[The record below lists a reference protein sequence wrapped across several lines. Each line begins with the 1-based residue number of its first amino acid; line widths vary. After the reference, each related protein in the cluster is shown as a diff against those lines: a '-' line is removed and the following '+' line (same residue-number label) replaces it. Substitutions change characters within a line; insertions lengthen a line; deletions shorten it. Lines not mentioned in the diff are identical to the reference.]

1 MTESPVTPSTFRFPT
16 PGETMPFTGER
27 YVSGLVGQIQ
37 HEHYHRYLF
46 ALAFCAGKDVLDI
59 ASGEGYGSHLLGTVA
74 RSVVGVDVE
83 PDSVAFATRNHAT
96 ATVSFREGRAEAL
109 PLADQSM
116 DVVVSFETLE
126 HFDDHATFVGEV
138 SRVLRPGGVLVLSSP
153 DRVIYAKGRDT
164 QNEFHV
170 RELDRGE
177 LVDLLATGFSH
188 IALFEQR
195 ALWGSVILGEEAT
208 AARGVIGFD
217 TQDGTSF
224 ERHHGVPE
232 APYLIAVASA
242 EPLPPLAHSVLHSPS
257 QFIAIESARIQA
269 EQAEQQA
276 SRELESLRHQLLA
289 AQHAGQCEIERL
301 NAELVEARHT
311 AQSEIDRLDAAF
323 RRSRE
328 ESGSEISRLTARLA
342 QLSDEAQQYLDEAGA
357 REAILR
363 TEREEI
369 ARLRATIVSTRGA
382 AQADATRVEAEL
394 LRERAGWQAEVARL
408 NAELVQVAAD
418 RRYELSQRDAL
429 HQVVVDHLEAVH
441 TRMLEDIRRRP
452 FRMFRRVLRDR
463 FRRTALY
470 RSVKPRLRALL
481 GKPRKQVLPPAV
493 VSAVF
498 ADDLDFR
505 TDDTAPLVTVIIPTY
520 GKVDYTLRCLAS
532 LHRFRPAASYDVI
545 VIDDAS
551 RDPELAALRRI
562 PGLTLLENETN
573 LGFLGNCNKAAE
585 QARGRYIYFL
595 NNDTEVTEGWLDSLL
610 QTFALHPAAAI
621 VGSKL
626 VYPDGRLQEA
636 GGIVWRDGSAWN
648 FGRNDDPSLPK
659 YNYTR
664 EVDYCSGASILV
676 DAAFLREQNGFDT
689 VFAPA
694 YYEDTDLAFKAR
706 AAGRKVFYQPR
717 SVVIHHE
724 GVSHGTDLSEGI
736 KAFQVR
742 NQEVMV
748 NRWREVLQATH
759 YPNGVGVFRARER
772 NYTGKIVLV
781 IDHYL
786 PEPDKD
792 AGSRSILTMIS
803 ELQSA
808 GYIVKFLTENGYLHP
823 VYAPYIQD
831 LGIEILYGSL
841 STRPGFAEW
850 MKENGKELHAVLFS
864 RPHIT
869 AKYIDLVRGAT
880 DARLVYYGHDLH
892 HQRLMLTYQFTK
904 EPEDLAA
911 AEAQEL
917 QERWLWSQMDCV
929 LYPSLEEVAAVK
941 AMAPAIPVR
950 LVSPY
955 IAEKPAE
962 TPGFAAREGLLFV
975 AGFAHSPN
983 VDAACWLVREIMPLV
998 WKSMPDLHLSLVGSH
1013 PTEEVKALASAR
1025 VTVRGW
1031 VSTEEL
1037 ERYYRDS
1044 RVAIIPL
1051 RIGAG
1056 VKSKVVEALQHGLPL
1071 VTTPVGAQG
1080 MPGLEDICVVSDA
1093 TATLAAAVTALATD
1107 AENWARRS
1115 SAQQAYALRQFSREA
1130 MRSHLVEA
1138 IEGADKA

>member
-1 MTESPVTPSTFRFPT
+1 MTELPASPSIFRFPT
-16 PGETMPFTGER
+16 PRETMPFTGER

-46 ALAFCAGKDVLDI
+46 ALAFCADKDVLDV
-59 ASGEGYGSHLLGTVA
+59 ASGEGYGSHLLGAIA
-74 RSVVGVDVE
+74 RSVIGVDVE
-83 PDSVAFATRNHAT
+83 PESVAFARRNYGT
-96 ATVSFREGRAEAL
+96 ETVSFREGRAEAL
-109 PLADQSM
+109 PLDDRSV

-126 HFDDHATFVGEV
+126 HFDDQAAFIREV

-153 DRVIYAKGRDT
+153 DRVIYAEGRDT
-164 QNEFHV
+164 KNEFHV

-177 LVDLLATGFSH
+177 LADLLGAGFSH

-195 ALWGSVILGEEAT
+195 ALWGSVILGEETT

-217 TQDGTSF
+217 THDGTSF
-224 ERHHGVPE
+224 ERHQGVPR
-232 APYLIAVASA
+232 APYLIAVASD
-242 EPLPPLAHSVLHSPS
+242 EPLPPLSHSVFHSPS
-257 QFIAIESARIQA
+257 QFIAIESARIHA
-269 EQAEQQA
+269 EQSEHQA
-276 SRELESLRHQLLA
+276 LRELAALGDQLLEVR
-289 AQHAGQCEIERL
+289 QAGQTEIDRL
-301 NAELVEARHT
+301 NAELVDTRQT
-311 AQSEIDRLDAAF
+311 GQSEIDRLNGALLRSHAEAEAEALRVAA
-323 RRSRE
+323 E
-328 ESGSEISRLTARLA
+328 LA
-342 QLSDEAQQYLDEAGA
+342 QLRSDAQRHLEDSDT
-357 REAILR
+357 REAALR
-363 TEREEI
+363 SERREI
-369 ARLRATIVSTRGA
+369 ERVRTTLVNVRAA
-382 AQADATRVEAEL
+382 AQAEAARIETEL

-418 RRYELSQRDAL
+418 RRYELSQRDAM
-429 HQVVVDHLEAVH
+429 HQAVVDHLQGVH
-441 TRMLEDIRRRP
+441 ARSIEDIRRRP
-452 FRMFRRVLRDR
+452 FRMLRRVLRDR
-463 FRRTALY
+463 LRRTAVY
-470 RSVKPRLRALL
+470 RGVKPRLRALL
-481 GKPRKQVLPPAV
+481 GKPRKKPLPPTVA
-493 VSAVF
+493 SPRF

-505 TDDTAPLVTVIIPTY
+505 ADDATPLVTVIIPTY

-532 LHRFRPAASYDVI
+532 LHRFRPAASYEVI

-551 RDPELAALRRI
+551 RDPDLASLRDI

-573 LGFLGNCNKAAE
+573 LGFIGNCNRAAE
-585 QARGRYIYFL
+585 QARGRYIHFL
-595 NNDTEVTEGWLDSLL
+595 NNDTEVTEGWLDTLL

-648 FGRNDDPSLPK
+648 FGRNDDSSLPK

-676 DAAFLREQNGFDT
+676 DAAFLREQGGFDT
-689 VFAPA
+689 IFAPA

-706 AAGRKVFYQPR
+706 AAGRKVLYQPR
-717 SVVIHHE
+717 SVIIHYE

-736 KAFQVR
+736 KAFQAR

-748 NRWREVLQATH
+748 ERWREVLQDTH
-759 YPNGVGVFRARER
+759 YPNGVNVFRARER

-803 ELQSA
+803 ELQST

-823 VYAPYIQD
+823 VYAPFIQD
-831 LGIEILYGSL
+831 MGIEILFGGL
-841 STRPGFAEW
+841 STRTGFSEW
-850 MKENGKELHAVLFS
+850 MKENGEEIHAVLFS
-864 RPHIT
+864 RPHIA
-869 AKYIDLVRGAT
+869 AKYIDIVRET
-880 DARLVYYGHDLH
+880 TNARRVYYGHDLH

-904 EPEDLAA
+904 APEDLAA

-917 QERWLWSQMDCV
+917 QERWIWSQMDCV
-929 LYPSLEEVAAVK
+929 LYPSVEEVAAVK
-941 AMAPAIPVR
+941 AMAPTVPVQ

-955 IAEKPAE
+955 IAESPLE
-962 TPGFAAREGLLFV
+962 TPGFDMREGLIFV

-983 VDAACWLVREIMPLV
+983 VDAARWLVNDIMPLV
-998 WKSMPDLHLSLVGSH
+998 WESLPDLNLSLVGSH
-1013 PTEEVKALASAR
+1013 PTEDVKALASAR
-1025 VTVRGW
+1025 VHVRGW
-1031 VSTEEL
+1031 VSTQEL
-1037 ERYYRDS
+1037 ERCYRSS
-1044 RVAIIPL
+1044 RVAIVPL

-1080 MPGLEDICVVSDA
+1080 MPGLEAICEVSEA
-1093 TATLAAAVTALATD
+1093 AATLAAAVLRLMGDKELWQQRSA
-1107 AENWARRS
+1107 AE
-1115 SAQQAYALRQFSREA
+1115 QAYALSYFSQNA
-1130 MRSHLVEA
+1130 MRSHLIQA
-1138 IEGADKA
+1138 IEQSDES